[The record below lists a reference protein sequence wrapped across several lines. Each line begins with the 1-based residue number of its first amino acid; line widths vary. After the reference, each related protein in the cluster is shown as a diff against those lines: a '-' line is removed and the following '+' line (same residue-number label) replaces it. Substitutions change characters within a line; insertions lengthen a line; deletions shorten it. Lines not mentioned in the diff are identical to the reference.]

1 MTEKILVTCAHPDDE
16 TLGMGGTMALH
27 SKKKDKI
34 LVLFFATGQFGRDNT
49 PNGIS
54 KRRQQS
60 KKACSILGVKNL
72 KFFNYDDQKL
82 DTIPVVELST
92 KIEAAMKTW
101 NPTRVYT
108 HHWGDLNQDHR
119 KVFEATLI
127 AARPTPSSKIKQL
140 ICYETPSSTDWGG
153 IKDKFKPNLFI
164 NVSSVLEKKIRA
176 FQEYKKEIHPYPHP
190 RSKIALIS
198 RAQYWGS
205 SVGVKHAEAFEIVRE
220 IIR

>member
-1 MTEKILVTCAHPDDE
+1 MTGRTLIICAHPDDE
-16 TLGMGGTMALH
+16 VLGLGGTLVLE
-27 SKKKDKI
+27 SKKKKI
-34 LVLFFATGQFGRDNT
+34 FVLFIADGESSRGKPERIEIRKNQAQK
-49 PNGIS
+49 P
-54 KRRQQS
+54 
-60 KKACSILGVKNL
+60 CSIIGVSKL
-72 KFFNYDDQKL
+72 KFLDYPDQKL
-82 DTIPVVELST
+82 DSISLLELSQ
-92 KIEAAMKTW
+92 KIEDIIKKWKPDT
-101 NPTRVYT
+101 VYT
-108 HHWGDLNQDHR
+108 HSNHDLNQDHR

-153 IKDKFKPNLFI
+153 IHDKFEPNLFV

-176 FQEYKKEIHPYPHP
+176 FREYNKEIHPYPHP

-205 SVGVKHAEAFEIVRE
+205 SVGIKHAEAFETVRE